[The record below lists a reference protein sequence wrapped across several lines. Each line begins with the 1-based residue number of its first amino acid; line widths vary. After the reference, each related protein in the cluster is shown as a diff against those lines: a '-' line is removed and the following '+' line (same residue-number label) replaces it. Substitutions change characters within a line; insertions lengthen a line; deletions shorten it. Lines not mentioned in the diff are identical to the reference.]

1 MSKTKLPNKQSS
13 STNSS
18 YWAWGAILIIILLT
32 VALRIRLLEIPL
44 SRDEGGYAYTAQLI
58 LQGIPPFAK
67 TYDMKMPGL
76 YYVYALILSIFGQ
89 TTVGIHLGLL
99 VISAATAILVFLL
112 GRRLFDSTTGIIAG
126 ASYAIMSVSQTVVGF
141 LANAEQ
147 LLLLPALGGILL
159 MLRAIDSRRLR
170 SFFGSG
176 LLLGLASV
184 IKHQGTFFVG
194 FAGLYL
200 FLSYFKKPRNLWAC
214 YVLEYA
220 LFGLGIIIPFGLLC
234 LQSMHAGLFDKFW
247 FWLFEYTREYASI
260 APFPVGLSEFANQV
274 SRMAQTSILLWI
286 LAGIGLIS
294 LLCNK
299 KLRTRSPFIGGL
311 FLFSFLSVWP
321 GFYFFN
327 HYFVLPLPAL
337 AILVGVGVS
346 ATAGFLTDYKSFII
360 RKGVPILLAGG
371 AILYSVFAERAYLF
385 ELSPNAISRMIHGS
399 NPFIESIEIAD
410 YIKRHTSADDSIAIL
425 GSEPQICF
433 YARRHS
439 ASAHIYVYP
448 LMGEHDLAIK
458 MQQEMIQEIETARPE
473 FLVLVNVLTSW
484 LRQPDSEEMIF
495 DWFQQYHQKYYRLVG
510 VIEIISQQRTIY
522 RWGQE
527 CEKYKPRS
535 KRWLLVFKRKNDV

>member
-1 MSKTKLPNKQSS
+1 MSETKLPNKQSS

-32 VALRIRLLEIPL
+32 AALRIRLLEIPL

-99 VISAATAILVFLL
+99 VINAATAILVFLL
-112 GRRLFDSTTGIIAG
+112 GRRLFDFTTGIIAG

-141 LANAEQ
+141 LANSEQ

-184 IKHQGTFFVG
+184 IKHQGIFFVG

-200 FLSYFKKPRNLWAC
+200 FLSYFKKPRNLWAR
-214 YVLEYA
+214 YLREYA
-220 LFGLGIIIPFGLLC
+220 VFLLAAIIPFGLLC
-234 LQSMHAGLFDKFW
+234 IVSLCYGLFDKFW
-247 FWLFEYTREYASI
+247 FWLFVYTREYASI
-260 APFPVGLSEFANQV
+260 VPFSEGLINLKYRVSE
-274 SRMAQTSILLWI
+274 MAQASILLWI
-286 LAGIGLIS
+286 LAGIGLAALVWHREVKRRS
-294 LLCNK
+294 LFVG
-299 KLRTRSPFIGGL
+299 SF
-311 FLFSFLSVWP
+311 FVFSFLSVCP
-321 GFYFFN
+321 GFCFYP
-327 HYFVLPLPAL
+327 HYFILLLPAMALL
-337 AILVGVGVS
+337 AGVGVS

-448 LMGEHDLAIK
+448 LMGGHDLAIK

-495 DWFQQYHQKYYRLVG
+495 DWFQQYRQKYYRLVG
-510 VIEIISQQRTIY
+510 VIEIISQQRTVY

-535 KRWLLVFKRKNDV
+535 ERWLLVFKRKNDV